1 MYSKSFFIYFLFFI
15 YSLSCNNVAFIYI
28 YRERERE
35 RERERDG
42 VKWDYF
48 QFFLF
53 DCVEENIIGWKVIN
67 KERENAS
74 IN

>member
-15 YSLSCNNVAFIYI
+15 YSLSCNNVAYIYI
-28 YRERERE
+28 YIERE

-42 VKWDYF
+42 VKLDYF
-48 QFFLF
+48 QIFFWL

-67 KERENAS
+67 KERENAC